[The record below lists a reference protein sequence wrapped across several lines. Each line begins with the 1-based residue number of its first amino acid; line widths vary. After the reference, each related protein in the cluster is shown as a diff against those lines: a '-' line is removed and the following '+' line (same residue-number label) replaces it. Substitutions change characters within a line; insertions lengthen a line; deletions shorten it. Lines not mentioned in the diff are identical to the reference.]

1 MEKLNELISRL
12 IKESVENDVT
22 ITIATTEKNGKT
34 QVSHSGHAKG
44 IIANYEGVKEA
55 TARIIDETAC
65 GCPACRALK
74 KVFGPSANFE
84 PKEGKGPEVHFS
96 EIKTLEDL
104 DFMLKKV
111 LGGK

>member
-1 MEKLNELISRL
+1 MEKVNELMSQL

-22 ITIATTEKNGKT
+22 ITIATTERNGKT

-44 IIANYEGVKEA
+44 MLANYEGVKEA
-55 TARIIDETAC
+55 TARIIDEVSC
-65 GCPACRALK
+65 SCPACRAMK
-74 KVFGPSANFE
+74 KVFGPSTNFE
-84 PKEGKGPEVHFS
+84 HKEGKGPEVHFS
-96 EIKTLEDL
+96 EIETLDDL